1 MTIADQYER
10 KAEAHRAHISELIDE
25 LRYRATPGEVM
36 DQFLGWE
43 DGREIARTFGR
54 QVRDNPLPLALI
66 GAGVAWLML
75 SDGTRRSAGV
85 PLHDGLDDYENF
97 DGYARS
103 SGGLNGVARRAKRSV
118 RKASDAAQSVKDS
131 AAQLSQRAKDTAADL
146 SDGAQSALDA
156 ARGTVSDA
164 ADSVE
169 AGYGKAKEA
178 VGAAADSVVDSA
190 SLAWEKSTGLVQ
202 STADAVTD
210 AASNLNRM
218 AHEQPLLVAGI
229 GLAVGMAIGAV
240 VPMSEMENRL
250 MGEPSDKLKDSAG
263 ELASEGYE
271 KVKAVAEDALEAAAG
286 AVSEIADTGADG
298 GEGESQGQGQG
309 QGSNGSAQ
317 SSSFNAS
324 GAQNGNSGSDSP
336 FTGTTHAQG

>member
-54 QVRDNPLPLALI
+54 QVRGNPLPLALI

-75 SDGTRRSAGV
+75 SDGTRRNTSV

-97 DGYARS
+97 DGYARP
-103 SGGLNGVARRAKRSV
+103 GGLNGVARRAKRSV

-131 AAQLSQRAKDTAADL
+131 AAQLSQRAKGTAGDL

-156 ARGTVSDA
+156 ARGSVSDA
-164 ADSVE
+164 AESVE

-178 VGAAADSVVDSA
+178 VGAAADSVADSA

-271 KVKAVAEDALEAAAG
+271 KAKAVAEDALEAAAG
-286 AVSEIADTGADG
+286 AVSESAGADA
-298 GEGESQGQGQG
+298 GEGE
-309 QGSNGSAQ
+309 GSNGSTG
-317 SSSFNAS
+317 SSASNAS
-324 GAQNGNSGSDSP
+324 GAGNGSSGSNGP
-336 FTGTTHAQG
+336 FSATTHAQD

>member
-1 MTIADQYER
+1 MTLADQYER
-10 KAEAHRAHISELIDE
+10 KAEAHRAQISELIDE

-54 QVRDNPLPLALI
+54 QVRGNPLPLALI

-75 SDGTRRSAGV
+75 SDGTRRSAEV

-97 DGYARS
+97 DGYSRS
-103 SGGLNGVARRAKRSV
+103 TGLNGVARRAKRSV

-156 ARGTVSDA
+156 ARETVSDA

-178 VGAAADSVVDSA
+178 VGAAADSVADSA
-190 SLAWEKSTGLVQ
+190 SLAWEKSTGLAQ

-229 GLAVGMAIGAV
+229 GLALGLAIGAV
-240 VPMSEMENRL
+240 VPMSELENRL
-250 MGEPSDKLKDSAG
+250 MGEPSDKLKDSA
-263 ELASEGYE
+263 EEFASEGYE
-271 KVKAVAEDALEAAAG
+271 KVKAVAEDALEAAVDAISETADADEGNRWSGSTASRSSNAG
-286 AVSEIADTGADG
+286 
-298 GEGESQGQGQG
+298 
-309 QGSNGSAQ
+309 NGSD
-317 SSSFNAS
+317 AS
-324 GAQNGNSGSDSP
+324 DGP
-336 FTGTTHAQG
+336 FSATTHAQD

>member
-36 DQFLGWE
+36 DEFLGWE
-43 DGREIARTFGR
+43 DGREIARNFGR

-97 DGYARS
+97 DGYGR

-164 ADSVE
+164 AESVE

-178 VGAAADSVVDSA
+178 VSAAADSVADSA

-210 AASNLNRM
+210 AASNLNRI

-286 AVSEIADTGADG
+286 AVSESADTGADA
-298 GEGESQGQGQG
+298 GEGE
-309 QGSNGSAQ
+309 GSNGSTG
-317 SSSFNAS
+317 SSASNAS
-324 GAQNGNSGSDSP
+324 DAGNGSSGSNGP
-336 FTGTTHAQG
+336 FSATTHAQG